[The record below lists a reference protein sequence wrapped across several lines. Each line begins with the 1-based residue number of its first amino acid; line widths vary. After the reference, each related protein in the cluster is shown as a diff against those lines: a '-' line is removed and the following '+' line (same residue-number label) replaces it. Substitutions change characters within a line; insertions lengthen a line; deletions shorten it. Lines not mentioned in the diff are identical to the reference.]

1 MALVK
6 YKCGHTEE
14 QRVYGSV
21 ESAQRYIAWLEKNH
35 LCHDCYAA
43 LKAKEREEAA
53 AEEAKK
59 KFDAPPLLPK
69 KPRKKNDTTTIH
81 IGYSPDELKRLDK
94 LCEKVG
100 MSRPAYLKT
109 MGFDGK
115 VKGYNL
121 KAMEDFA
128 SAVGEV
134 AAEIRKATS
143 EPHPDR
149 WAYEADIETIDEKL
163 DQLIDMTSGVMETII
178 RRMKR

>member
-21 ESAQRYIAWLEKNH
+21 ESAHRYIAWLEKNH

-43 LKAKEREEAA
+43 LKESERSEA
-53 AEEAKK
+53 EAKVSP
-59 KFDAPPLLPK
+59 APK
-69 KPRKKNDTTTIH
+69 KSRKKNDTTTIH
-81 IGYSPDELKRLDK
+81 IGYSPDELKRLDQ

-163 DQLIDMTSGVMETII
+163 DQLIDMTSGLMETIT

>member
-35 LCHDCYAA
+35 ICHDCYAA
-43 LKAKEREEAA
+43 LKESERSEA
-53 AEEAKK
+53 ETKVS
-59 KFDAPPLLPK
+59 PTPK
-69 KPRKKNDTTTIH
+69 KSRKKNDTTTIH

-149 WAYEADIETIDEKL
+149 WAYETDIETIDEKL
-163 DQLIDMTSGVMETII
+163 DQLIDMTSGLMEAIT